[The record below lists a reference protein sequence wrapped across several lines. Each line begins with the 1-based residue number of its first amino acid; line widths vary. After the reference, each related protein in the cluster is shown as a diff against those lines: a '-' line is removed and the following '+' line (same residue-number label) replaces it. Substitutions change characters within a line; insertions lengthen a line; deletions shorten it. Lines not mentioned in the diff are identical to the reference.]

1 MFRFDREAIFGHP
14 RLRLF
19 DDILPLHAYLDDLER
34 HINEIFVAQGE
45 RVVQRGRV
53 VALRSTDRGRLVS
66 AFKAGL
72 YLGKYHDLGNRTR
85 FLKRMVAAEHSYEPI
100 RGETVLFLFVGVG
113 KPVYDH
119 LVTYSVGRVT
129 RIAAGQRA
137 NLPWGY
143 EVPAEA
149 RDPERYVRENVPRL
163 RQLLLEV
170 LEEKSGEP
178 MQALRSAYPVGYV
191 MPPFLL
197 EFGEEAL
204 IKNVFR
210 QRLFEPGAQGATAE
224 VVRDMLDCVFALDR
238 EKWEVLFD
246 YHGPHVQRWR
256 RAMRRLRDEELTAE
270 EVFRR
275 YDFPVEDEEEG
286 WVRIPKGVSLYEVL
300 LETVGKLP
308 PTFWEKQ
315 KRKGGGPKDT

>member
-1 MFRFDREAIFGHP
+1 VFRFDREAIFSHP
-14 RLRLF
+14 RLHLF
-19 DDILPLHAYLDDLER
+19 PDLLPLHDYLDDLER
-34 HINEIFVAQGE
+34 YINEIFVKQGE
-45 RVVQRGRV
+45 LVVQRGRV

-72 YLGKYHDLGNRTR
+72 YLGKYQDLDNRSR
-85 FLKRMVAAEHSYEPI
+85 FLKRMVVAEHSYEPI

-119 LVTYSVGRVT
+119 LITYSIGRVT

-143 EVPAEA
+143 EVPVEA
-149 RDPERYVRENVPRL
+149 RDRERYVRENVPRL
-163 RQLLLEV
+163 RQLLLEA
-170 LEEKSGEP
+170 LDGASQEP
-178 MQALRSAYPVGYV
+178 MQAIRSAYPVGYV

-197 EFGEEAL
+197 EFSEEAL
-204 IKNVFR
+204 IKSVFR

-224 VVRDMLDCVFALDR
+224 IVQDMLDSVFALDR
-238 EKWEVLFD
+238 EKWEVLVD
-246 YHGPHVQRWR
+246 YHGPHIPRWR
-256 RAMRRLRDEELTAE
+256 RAMRRLRDEKLTAE

-275 YDFPVEDEEEG
+275 YGFPVDEADE
-286 WVRIPKGVSLYEVL
+286 WVRIPKGVSLYDVL

-308 PTFWEKQ
+308 PTFWEKHQ
-315 KRKGGGPKDT
+315 GEDGRLKGK